1 MDNDVLPEITPARPA
16 QQPGGTQHAQQF
28 ERLLEECRE
37 LTRDRLSQ
45 SLSGMLDKAADAL
58 WEMHKATQ
66 DRDTQKLYQEVK
78 EKVLPQRKALEDGFR
93 RRYLAEFDNL
103 AARARKTKTASSGYA
118 ESSLEL
124 GLVGEDDLNETLKVN
139 EMAGRLRA
147 YCEEELAALDQRVG
161 VLLGDANLQA
171 DSNPLSPQ
179 AACDAFK
186 HACRDI
192 EPDLR
197 IRMVLVKLFD
207 DHVLDDVRS
216 IYKAV
221 NALLVQHSILPK
233 IRYGVSRSKEGSE
246 GSLPAGLAA
255 ALGTGALSAG
265 AATAAPGGGQDIFAM
280 LQNMLAA
287 NAKAIGPA
295 GTGVGTQASAGG
307 MPAGAVQIPGF
318 PPILGAPG
326 QADGAAQALLQGAAL
341 LGSLTHIQ
349 HGNFSAA
356 GVALPAPAA
365 ATEAGT
371 TNVLRE
377 LKSTSVGSG
386 MGQMDVATLDIM
398 AMLFDQIFDDAKI
411 PTGMKWLVGR
421 LQIPMLKVA
430 ILDKTFF
437 STPTHPARQ
446 LLDTLGEIAVGLP
459 ADFDGSNPLYK
470 RLETVV
476 DKLIEGFEDNM
487 EIFEASR
494 QELQDLVAQENEQVE
509 QQTRGATKR
518 LEQKE
523 RLGVAKALARDE
535 IQTRLRAGPLPRQV
549 QRFLAYQWMKLL
561 LITHAKR
568 GKDSDAWKSAIET
581 MDHLIWSLG
590 SKPTPEERRKLASLL
605 PGLLKRIAAGMQI
618 AGANEAA
625 RKSFLADLMKLHTKV
640 MGGPVPRTESRE
652 ESGVGSN
659 VEAQGKP
666 AEAKAVPA
674 PSPDA
679 PAGTP
684 PIANKPAVPRDTAV
698 SAPAV
703 SKPVTPRDA
712 AASSPPADKPA
723 APRDAAASAP
733 VADKPAAPRDAAVPA
748 PVTDNKAAAP
758 REAVAPAP
766 PVDKPAAPREA
777 VAPAP
782 AVDKPPAPRDSA
794 APAPAAEKPAVQ
806 RDAPAPAANE
816 EPEDLTSLDFT
827 TVVVKNPFG
836 EGEIQ
841 IGEIELPAVPG
852 APATVVKD
860 GDEHSRRASNLTIG
874 TWIEF
879 RDDKQRHQ
887 VKLSYVSPFKT
898 EYLFVNR
905 QGKTVGE
912 YSLYELAAEMR
923 AGRAV
928 VMEQVPLFDRAM
940 NGLMGAL
947 RG

>member
-1 MDNDVLPEITPARPA
+1 M
-16 QQPGGTQHAQQF
+16 
-28 ERLLEECRE
+28 
-37 LTRDRLSQ
+37 
-45 SLSGMLDKAADAL
+45 
-58 WEMHKATQ
+58 
-66 DRDTQKLYQEVK
+66 
-78 EKVLPQRKALEDGFR
+78 
-93 RRYLAEFDNL
+93 
-103 AARARKTKTASSGYA
+103 
-118 ESSLEL
+118 
-124 GLVGEDDLNETLKVN
+124 
-139 EMAGRLRA
+139 
-147 YCEEELAALDQRVG
+147 
-161 VLLGDANLQA
+161 
-171 DSNPLSPQ
+171 
-179 AACDAFK
+179 
-186 HACRDI
+186 
-192 EPDLR
+192 
-197 IRMVLVKLFD
+197 
-207 DHVLDDVRS
+207 
-216 IYKAV
+216 
-221 NALLVQHSILPK
+221 
-233 IRYGVSRSKEGSE
+233 
-246 GSLPAGLAA
+246 
-255 ALGTGALSAG
+255 
-265 AATAAPGGGQDIFAM
+265 
-280 LQNMLAA
+280 
-287 NAKAIGPA
+287 GPA
-295 GTGVGTQASAGG
+295 VTGVAPQGNAGG
-307 MPAGAVQIPGF
+307 APAGAVQIPGF
-318 PPILGAPG
+318 PPILGAQG
-326 QADGAAQALLQGAAL
+326 QPDGAAQALLQGAAL

-398 AMLFDQIFDDAKI
+398 AMLFDQIFGDAKI

-459 ADFDGSNPLYK
+459 EDFDGSNPLYK

-476 DKLIEGFEDNM
+476 DKLIEGFEEDM

-494 QELQDLVAQENEQVE
+494 QELQDVVAQEDEQVE

-581 MDHLIWSLG
+581 MDQLVWSLG

-605 PGLLKRIAAGMQI
+605 PGLLKRISAGMQI

-640 MGGPVPRTESRE
+640 MGGPVTRTPLPE
-652 ESGVGSN
+652 ESPEGANADVKAKSA
-659 VEAQGKP
+659 EAKTVSPPSPVLPAASPTVADKLRDAVAPAPVADKLPVLRDAVASAPAMDKAATPGDTTASAPAADKTAAPRDPTASAPAAGKP
-666 AEAKAVPA
+666 AARRE
-674 PSPDA
+674 
-679 PAGTP
+679 T
-684 PIANKPAVPRDTAV
+684 
-698 SAPAV
+698 
-703 SKPVTPRDA
+703 A
-712 AASSPPADKPA
+712 AAAPPADKPA
-723 APRDAAASAP
+723 APRDAAA
-733 VADKPAAPRDAAVPA
+733 PA
-748 PVTDNKAAAP
+748 PVTD
-758 REAVAPAP
+758 
-766 PVDKPAAPREA
+766 KPT
-777 VAPAP
+777 
-782 AVDKPPAPRDSA
+782 
-794 APAPAAEKPAVQ
+794 VQ
-806 RDAPAPAANE
+806 RDTAASAPAANE

-852 APATVVKD
+852 APATAVKE

-874 TWIEF
+874 TWVEF
-879 RDDKQRHQ
+879 RDEKHRHQ

-905 QGKTVGE
+905 HGKTVGE
-912 YSLYELAAEMR
+912 YSLYQLAAEMR
-923 AGRAV
+923 AGRAAA
-928 VMEQVPLFDRAM
+928 MEQVPLFDRAM

-947 RG
+947 RT

>member
-1 MDNDVLPEITPARPA
+1 MDNDVLSEVTPTRPP

-28 ERLLEECRE
+28 ERLLEQCRE
-37 LTRDRLSQ
+37 LTRERLSQ
-45 SLSGMLDKAADAL
+45 SLSAMLDKAADAL

-66 DRDTQKLYQEVK
+66 DRDIQKLYQETK
-78 EKVLPQRKALEDGFR
+78 EKLLPQRKALEEGFR
-93 RRYLAEFDNL
+93 SRYLAEFDNR

-118 ESSLEL
+118 ETSLEL

-147 YCEEELAALDQRVG
+147 YCEEELVALDQRVG

-197 IRMVLVKLFD
+197 IRMVLVNLFD

-233 IRYGVSRSKEGSE
+233 IRYGVSRSKEGSDVA
-246 GSLPAGLAA
+246 LAAGAAAAA
-255 ALGTGALSAG
+255 ALGPGAQPGG
-265 AATAAPGGGQDIFAM
+265 AANAVPVGGQDVFSM
-280 LQNMLAA
+280 LQSLLAA
-287 NAKAIGPA
+287 NARAMRPA
-295 GTGVGTQASAGG
+295 VGGGAPLANAGGVPASA
-307 MPAGAVQIPGF
+307 VEIPGF
-318 PPILGAPG
+318 PPILAAPG
-326 QADGAAQALLQGAAL
+326 QTDGAAQALLEGAAL

-349 HGNFSAA
+349 HGNFGAA
-356 GVALPAPAA
+356 GVALPSPAS

-377 LKSTSVGSG
+377 LKATSVGSG

-398 AMLFDQIFDDAKI
+398 AMLFDQIFGDPKI
-411 PTGMKWLVGR
+411 PTGVKWLVGR

-446 LLDTLGEIAVGLP
+446 LLDALGEIAVGLP
-459 ADFDGSNPLYK
+459 ADFDNSSSLYK
-470 RLETVV
+470 RLEAIV
-476 DKLIEGFEDNM
+476 DKLIDGFEENM
-487 EIFEASR
+487 EIFETLR
-494 QELQDLVAQENEQVE
+494 EELQKVVAQENKEVE

-535 IQTRLRAGPLPRQV
+535 IQARLRAGPMPRQV
-549 QRFLAYQWMKLL
+549 QKFLAQQWMKLL

-581 MDHLIWSLG
+581 MDQLVWSLG
-590 SKPTPEERRKLASLL
+590 SKPTREERRKLASLL
-605 PGLLKRIAAGMQI
+605 PGLLKRISAGMQI
-618 AGANEAA
+618 VGANEAA

-640 MGGPVPRTESRE
+640 MGGPVTRSAPPE
-652 ESGVGSN
+652 ESAAGN
-659 VEAQGKP
+659 D
-666 AEAKAVPA
+666 AEAKAKPAEQKPVSA
-674 PSPDA
+674 PSPM
-679 PAGTP
+679 P
-684 PIANKPAVPRDTAV
+684 P
-698 SAPAV
+698 
-703 SKPVTPRDA
+703 
-712 AASSPPADKPA
+712 AASPT
-723 APRDAAASAP
+723 
-733 VADKPAAPRDAAVPA
+733 VADKPAAPRG
-748 PVTDNKAAAP
+748 
-758 REAVAPAP
+758 AVAPSPASAEPAP
-766 PVDKPAAPREA
+766 P
-777 VAPAP
+777 
-782 AVDKPPAPRDSA
+782 
-794 APAPAAEKPAVQ
+794 
-806 RDAPAPAANE
+806 RDAPASAPAADKPPVLRDAIASTAAADKPPVLRDAVTSAAVADKPPVPRDAAAPAAAADKPVPPRDAVQSAPASVE
-816 EPEDLTSLDFT
+816 EADSDPASLDFT

-841 IGEIELPAVPG
+841 VGEIELPAVPG
-852 APATVVKD
+852 APAAAVKE
-860 GDEHSRRASNLTIG
+860 GDEHSRRASSLTIG
-874 TWIEF
+874 TWLEF
-879 RDDKQRHQ
+879 RDEKQRHQ

-898 EYLFVNR
+898 QYLFVNR

-912 YSLYELAAEMR
+912 YSLHELAAEMR

>member
-66 DRDTQKLYQEVK
+66 DRDTQKLYQEAK

-93 RRYLAEFDNL
+93 RRYLAEFDSL

-179 AACDAFK
+179 AVCDAFK

-233 IRYGVSRSKEGSE
+233 IRYGVSRSKEGGE
-246 GSLPAGLAA
+246 GSLTPGLAA
-255 ALGTGALSAG
+255 ALGAG
-265 AATAAPGGGQDIFAM
+265 GLPAAAATAAPGGGQDIFAM
-280 LQNMLAA
+280 LQTMLAG
-287 NAKAIGPA
+287 NARAMGPA
-295 GTGVGTQASAGG
+295 GAGVAPQANAGG
-307 MPAGAVQIPGF
+307 VPAGSVQIPGF

-349 HGNFSAA
+349 HGNFGAA
-356 GVALPAPAA
+356 GVAMPAPAA
-365 ATEAGT
+365 GTEAGT

-430 ILDKTFF
+430 ILDKAFF

-459 ADFDGSNPLYK
+459 ADFDSSNPLYK

-476 DKLIEGFEDNM
+476 DKLIEGFQENM
-487 EIFEASR
+487 EIFEVSR

-640 MGGPVPRTESRE
+640 MGGPVTRTE
-652 ESGVGSN
+652 ESGAGGN
-659 VEAQGKP
+659 VEAQPKP
-666 AEAKAVPA
+666 ADARAVPA
-674 PSPDA
+674 PSSEV
-679 PAGTP
+679 PAATA
-684 PIANKPAVPRDTAV
+684 PIANKPPAVRDSAE
-698 SAPAV
+698 SAPSAG
-703 SKPVTPRDA
+703 KPAAPRDA
-712 AASSPPADKPA
+712 ATSASLADKPA
-723 APRDAAASAP
+723 TPRDAAASAP
-733 VADKPAAPRDAAVPA
+733 VAEKAAGPREAAAPVAPPADKPA
-748 PVTDNKAAAP
+748 TP
-758 REAVAPAP
+758 REAAAPAP
-766 PVDKPAAPREA
+766 PVDKPA
-777 VAPAP
+777 
-782 AVDKPPAPRDSA
+782 APRDSA

-806 RDAPAPAANE
+806 RDAPAPAPAANE

-852 APATVVKD
+852 APATAVKD

-874 TWIEF
+874 TWLEF

>member
-1 MDNDVLPEITPARPA
+1 MDNDVLSEVTPTRPP

-28 ERLLEECRE
+28 ERLLGECRE
-37 LTRDRLSQ
+37 LTRERLSQ

-78 EKVLPQRKALEDGFR
+78 ERLLPQRNTLEEGFR
-93 RRYLAEFDNL
+93 RRYLAEFDNR
-103 AARARKTKTASSGYA
+103 AARARKTKAGSSGYA
-118 ESSLEL
+118 ETSLEL
-124 GLVGEDDLNETLKVN
+124 GLVGEDDLTETLKVN

-161 VLLGDANLQA
+161 VLLGDANLQT

-186 HACRDI
+186 QACRDI

-246 GSLPAGLAA
+246 GSLAAGVAA
-255 ALGTGALSAG
+255 ALGAGALPPG
-265 AATAAPGGGQDIFAM
+265 AATAAPGGGQDVFAL
-280 LQNMLAA
+280 LQGMLAA
-287 NAKAIGPA
+287 NAKAMGPA
-295 GTGVGTQASAGG
+295 LTGVAPQVNADGA
-307 MPAGAVQIPGF
+307 PAGAVQIPGF
-318 PPILGAPG
+318 PPILGMPG

-356 GVALPAPAA
+356 GVALPSPAT

-377 LKSTSVGSG
+377 LKATSVGSG

-398 AMLFDQIFDDAKI
+398 AMLFDQIFGDPKI
-411 PTGMKWLVGR
+411 PAGVKWLVGR

-446 LLDTLGEIAVGLP
+446 LLDTLGEIGVGLP
-459 ADFDGSNPLYK
+459 ADFDNSSPLYK
-470 RLETVV
+470 TLETIV
-476 DKLIEGFEDNM
+476 DKLIDGFDESM
-487 EIFEASR
+487 EIFDVLR
-494 QELQDLVAQENEQVE
+494 QELQDVVAQENKLVE
-509 QQTRGATKR
+509 QETLGTTKR

-535 IQTRLRAGPLPRQV
+535 IRARLRAGPLPKTV
-549 QRFLAYQWMKLL
+549 QKFLAQHWMKLL
-561 LITHAKR
+561 LITYAKR
-568 GKDSDAWKSAIET
+568 GQDSDAWKSALET

-618 AGANEAA
+618 VGAKEPA

-640 MGGPVPRTESRE
+640 MGGPVARAAPLDESAA
-652 ESGVGSN
+652 GAK
-659 VEAQGKP
+659 VEAQAKVE
-666 AEAKAVPA
+666 EAKTAPA
-674 PSPDA
+674 PSPEASVATA
-679 PAGTP
+679 PVADKR
-684 PIANKPAVPRDTAV
+684 AA
-698 SAPAV
+698 
-703 SKPVTPRDA
+703 PRDA
-712 AASSPPADKPA
+712 AASAPAANKQAAPRDAVASAPAGDKPA

-733 VADKPAAPRDAAVPA
+733 AADKPAASRDAAASALAANKPAAPRDVAA
-748 PVTDNKAAAP
+748 
-758 REAVAPAP
+758 
-766 PVDKPAAPREA
+766 
-777 VAPAP
+777 
-782 AVDKPPAPRDSA
+782 S
-794 APAPAAEKPAVQ
+794 APAADKPTVQ
-806 RDAPAPAANE
+806 RDDAASAPAAKE
-816 EPEDLTSLDFT
+816 EPEFDPASLDFT

-841 IGEIELPAVPG
+841 VGEIELPAVPG
-852 APATVVKD
+852 APATAVKE
-860 GDEHSRRASNLTIG
+860 GDEHSRLASSLTIG
-874 TWIEF
+874 TWLEF
-879 RDDKQRHQ
+879 RDEKQRHQ

-912 YSLYELAAEMR
+912 YSLYELAAELR
-923 AGRAV
+923 NGRAV
-928 VMEQVPLFDRAM
+928 IMEHVPLFDRAM

-947 RG
+947 RA

>member
-37 LTRDRLSQ
+37 VTRDRLSQ

-66 DRDTQKLYQEVK
+66 DRDTQKLYQEAK
-78 EKVLPQRKALEDGFR
+78 EKLLPQRKALEEGFR
-93 RRYLAEFDNL
+93 RRYVTEFDNR
-103 AARARKTKTASSGYA
+103 AARARKTKSGSSGYA

-233 IRYGVSRSKEGSE
+233 IRYGVSRSKEGGE
-246 GSLPAGLAA
+246 GSLTPGLAA
-255 ALGTGALSAG
+255 ALGASALPAG
-265 AATAAPGGGQDIFAM
+265 AAAAAPGGGQDIFAM
-280 LQNMLAA
+280 LQTMLAG
-287 NAKAIGPA
+287 NARAMGPA
-295 GTGVGTQASAGG
+295 GAGVAPQANAGG
-307 MPAGAVQIPGF
+307 VPAGAVQIPGF

-430 ILDKTFF
+430 ILDKAFF

-459 ADFDGSNPLYK
+459 ADFDASNPLYK

-476 DKLIEGFEDNM
+476 DKLIEGFEENM

-509 QQTRGATKR
+509 QQTRAETKR

-640 MGGPVPRTESRE
+640 MGGPVARAESRE
-652 ESGVGSN
+652 ESGAGSN
-659 VEAQGKP
+659 VEAQAKP
-666 AEAKAVPA
+666 AEAKTASA
-674 PSPDA
+674 ASLDA

-684 PIANKPAVPRDTAV
+684 SIANKPAVPRDPAA

-703 SKPVTPRDA
+703 GKPV
-712 AASSPPADKPA
+712 

-733 VADKPAAPRDAAVPA
+733 VAE
-748 PVTDNKAAAP
+748 KAAAP
-758 REAVAPAP
+758 HEAAAPVAPPADKPVAPREAAAPAP
-766 PVDKPAAPREA
+766 PVDKPAAPR
-777 VAPAP
+777 
-782 AVDKPPAPRDSA
+782 DSA
-794 APAPAAEKPAVQ
+794 APAPVAEKPAVQ

-852 APATVVKD
+852 APATAVKD

-874 TWIEF
+874 TWLEF

>member
-1 MDNDVLPEITPARPA
+1 MDHDVLSEVAPTRPPERPA
-16 QQPGGTQHAQQF
+16 GTQHAQQF

-37 LTRDRLSQ
+37 LTRERLSQ

-58 WEMHKATQ
+58 WEMTKATQ
-66 DRDTQKLYQEVK
+66 DRDTQKLYQEAK
-78 EKVLPQRKALEDGFR
+78 EKLLSQRKTLEEGFR
-93 RRYLAEFDNL
+93 RRYLAEFDNR
-103 AARARKTKTASSGYA
+103 AARARKTKAGSSGYA

-124 GLVGEDDLNETLKVN
+124 GLVGDDDLNETLKVN

-161 VLLGDANLQA
+161 VLLGDANLQV

-246 GSLPAGLAA
+246 GAPLAGVTAALAA
-255 ALGTGALSAG
+255 AGPAAG
-265 AATAAPGGGQDIFAM
+265 APSAVPGGRQDVFSM
-280 LQNMLAA
+280 LQGLLANNAKGMGPTASGVAPQA
-287 NAKAIGPA
+287 NAGGVPA
-295 GTGVGTQASAGG
+295 GG
-307 MPAGAVQIPGF
+307 VQIPGF
-318 PPILGAPG
+318 PPILAMPG

-341 LGSLTHIQ
+341 LGSLTHVQ

-365 ATEAGT
+365 ETAAGT

-377 LKSTSVGSG
+377 LKATSVGSG

-398 AMLFDQIFDDAKI
+398 AMLFDQIFVDPKI

-446 LLDTLGEIAVGLP
+446 LLDTLGEIALGLP
-459 ADFDGSNPLYK
+459 ADFDNSSALYK
-470 RLETVV
+470 TLESIV
-476 DKLIEGFEDNM
+476 DKLIDGFEESM
-487 EIFEASR
+487 EIFDALR
-494 QELQDLVAQENEQVE
+494 QELHDVVAQETKEVE
-509 QQTRGATKR
+509 EQTRGATKR

-523 RLGVAKALARDE
+523 RLGVAKALAREE
-535 IQTRLRAGPLPRQV
+535 IQARLRASRLPKTV
-549 QRFLAYQWMKLL
+549 QKFLAQHWMKLL
-561 LITHAKR
+561 LITYAKR
-568 GKDSDAWKSAIET
+568 GKDSDAWKSALET
-581 MDHLIWSLG
+581 MDQLIWSLG
-590 SKPTPEERRKLASLL
+590 SKPTREERRKLASLL

-618 AGANEAA
+618 VGANEPA

-640 MGGPVPRTESRE
+640 MGAPVAHSAPVE
-652 ESGVGSN
+652 ESVTRPS
-659 VEAQGKP
+659 VAAQAKV
-666 AEAKAVPA
+666 AEPKSAPA
-674 PSPDA
+674 PSPA
-679 PAGTP
+679 PPAATP
-684 PIANKPAVPRDTAV
+684 PIADKLAVPRDAAG
-698 SAPAV
+698 SAPA
-703 SKPVTPRDA
+703 
-712 AASSPPADKPA
+712 ADKPA
-723 APRDAAASAP
+723 APRDAPALAP
-733 VADKPAAPRDAAVPA
+733 AVEKPTAPRDAAPSA
-748 PVTDNKAAAP
+748 PLVK
-758 REAVAPAP
+758 
-766 PVDKPAAPREA
+766 
-777 VAPAP
+777 
-782 AVDKPPAPRDSA
+782 
-794 APAPAAEKPAVQ
+794 
-806 RDAPAPAANE
+806 E
-816 EPEDLTSLDFT
+816 EPESEPVSLDFT
-827 TVVVKNPFG
+827 TVVVRNPFG
-836 EGEIQ
+836 EGEIHV
-841 IGEIELPAVPG
+841 GEIELPAVPG
-852 APATVVKD
+852 APAAAIKE
-860 GDEHSRRASNLTIG
+860 GDEHSRLASNLAVG
-874 TWIEF
+874 TWLEF

-912 YSLYELAAEMR
+912 YSLHELAAELR

-928 VMEQVPLFDRAM
+928 VMEHVPLFDRAM

-947 RG
+947 RA